1 MTKIPTV
8 TLNNGVKM
16 PQEGFGVFQIP
27 DFEACKQAVKDALEV
42 GYRLIDTAQI
52 YQNEAAV
59 GQAIQE
65 SSVPREDIFI
75 TTKIWVSDYGFE
87 ETKAAVEKSMERLQ
101 TDYLDLVLLHQPFN
115 DYYRAY
121 QALESLYDAKKL
133 RVIGVSNFYPDRYID
148 LVNYSKIVP
157 AINQLEMHVFHQ
169 RAEDQHYLEK
179 YGTQIESWGPFAE
192 GKNGLF
198 TNETLVNIGKAHDKT
213 AAQVALR
220 YLIQLGAIIIPKSVH
235 KERMQ
240 QNIDVWD
247 FELSSE
253 EMAQIKT
260 LDLKKPLFIDH
271 HSPEAIERF
280 VNLEK

>member
-1 MTKIPTV
+1 MPTV

-27 DFEACKQAVKDALEV
+27 DFDECKQAVKEALEV

-52 YQNEAAV
+52 YQNESAV

-65 SSVPREDIFI
+65 SSVRREDIFI
-75 TTKIWVSDYGFE
+75 TTKIWVTDYGFE
-87 ETKAAVEKSMERLQ
+87 ETKAAVEKSMERLK

-121 QALESLYDAKKL
+121 QALEALYEAKKL
-133 RVIGVSNFYPDRYID
+133 RAIGVSNFYPDRYID
-148 LVNYSKIVP
+148 LANYAKVVP
-157 AINQLEMHVFHQ
+157 AVNQLEMHVFHQ
-169 RAEDQHYLEK
+169 RAEDQYYLEK
-179 YGTQIESWGPFAE
+179 YGTKIESWGPFAE

-198 TNETLVNIGKAHDKT
+198 TNEVLVKIGQDHNKT

-220 YLIQLGAIIIPKSVH
+220 YLSQLGAIIIPKSVH

-240 QNIDVWD
+240 QNIEVWD
-247 FELSSE
+247 FELTAD
-253 EMAQIKT
+253 EMAKIKA
-260 LDLKKPLFIDH
+260 LDLKQPLFIDH
-271 HSPEAIERF
+271 HSPAAIERF
-280 VNLEK
+280 VDLKK